1 MTASQNSI
9 QHILLADDD
18 KDDCLLFE
26 EALKELSLPTHLTC
40 VYNGEA
46 LMDLLKK
53 ADKLPH
59 ILFLDLNMPRKNGFA
74 CLTEIKK
81 SENLK
86 NLPVVILSTSF
97 EQNNINL
104 LYKNGAQFY
113 MRKPNEFALLKNLIF
128 QAITLSEARNFSQPP
143 KEEFLLADVNPIK

>member
-1 MTASQNSI
+1 MTDSQNSI

-26 EALKELSLPTHLTC
+26 EALKELPLLTDLTC
-40 VYNGEA
+40 VHNGEE

-104 LYKNGAQFY
+104 LYKNGAQLCL
-113 MRKPNEFALLKNLIF
+113 RKPNEFAVLKNLIF

-143 KEEFLLADVNPIK
+143 KEEFLLADVNLIK